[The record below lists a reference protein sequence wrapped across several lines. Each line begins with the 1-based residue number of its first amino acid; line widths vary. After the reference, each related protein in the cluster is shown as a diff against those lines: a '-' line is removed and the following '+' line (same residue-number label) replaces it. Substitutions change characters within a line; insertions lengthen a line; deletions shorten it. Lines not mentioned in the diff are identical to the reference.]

1 MGSDK
6 PYILLESRPENV
18 QGLIDL
24 KLRDVF
30 DCIPYLTALM
40 PDHFSHA
47 LVADPY
53 QDLQAAAEGRHL
65 WVFGVLVGKK
75 NKTQRPAYVK
85 IQLGT
90 TPANPVCISFH
101 PAGFPIEFLFSS
113 DHSTQFK
120 RVYDAQS

>member
-1 MGSDK
+1 MGTDK

-30 DCIPYLTALM
+30 DCIRYLTSLT
-40 PDHFSHA
+40 PDHFSHV
-47 LVADPY
+47 LLADPHH
-53 QDLQAAAEGRHL
+53 DPRAATEGRHL

-75 NKTQRPAYVK
+75 GKQQRPAYVK

-90 TPANPVCISFH
+90 APSNAVCISFH
-101 PAGFPIEFLFSS
+101 PPKHPLAFLFPSH
-113 DHSTQFK
+113 HSIQFQL
-120 RVYDAQS
+120 VYDAQS